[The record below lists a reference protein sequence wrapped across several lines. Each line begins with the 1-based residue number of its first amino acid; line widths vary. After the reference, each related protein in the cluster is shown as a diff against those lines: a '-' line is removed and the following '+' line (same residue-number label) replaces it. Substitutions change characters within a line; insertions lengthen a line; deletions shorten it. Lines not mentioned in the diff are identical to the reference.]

1 MISADTKVSD
11 IDTHVYLGEYDPN
24 GVIGKLC
31 DLRVYIDCYLNHKD
45 QSQRGVQ
52 IYFDRYTFET
62 LVKNTI
68 DKSHHPQVTF
78 SEFRTLGQG
87 MYGKIAYCSKDM
99 SVKDVIQFLESFHLR
114 LVLTKHKPLR

>member
-1 MISADTKVSD
+1 MVNADTKISD
-11 IDTHVYLGEYDPN
+11 INSHVYLGEYDPN

-31 DLRVYIDCYLNHKD
+31 DLRIYVDCYLNHKD
-45 QSQRGVQ
+45 HSKRGVQ

-62 LVKNTI
+62 LVKNVI

-87 MYGKIAYCSKDM
+87 LYGKIAYCSKDM
-99 SVKDVIQFLESFHLR
+99 TINHVIRFLESLHLR
-114 LVLTKHKPLR
+114 LVLAKNA